1 MAIKQKAKKYVGPN
15 KPLTASPYVG
25 GLAASIGAFAS
36 TLADNQT
43 AKGASKKGPL
53 DDLIGNKLVS
63 DAKNK
68 QSQLGGNKEVLEKKG
83 KAFTQHLTSIEDME
97 KEYPDL
103 TPAERNRIHT
113 QAKLRLGTI
122 DLKKFSSSFV
132 KERMKSFKPVF
143 EVTGKNVKATGNLYG
158 RLKREGILKDIT
170 PDVIEEN
177 RRDVEVKHFTDL
189 ANAERD
195 VNNKPITRNMKV
207 RAINASNMS
216 DTDKEKLR
224 AVVDANE
231 IRGFNSNNLIAEERF
246 RQLALNHY
254 NENNKSSIQRSRSP
268 ELNKKRGQI
277 AGQERF
283 KEGLIKM
290 EDGENSHALSIAL
303 PNLTPGMAAAPFEA
317 ANRIQLKA
325 VTRRM
330 FDSIVSPP
338 PLIESANE
346 GAIQQS
352 HEITNPQYRKFLF
365 DTYDKLTK
373 EGKGWGDLGSPTA
386 KREVVEGRL
395 GGFTVKLDAK
405 GDLYSGLKAIGYSDE
420 EIYRGLFSSVKTAT
434 GWDHGANSSFAVDVH
449 SRSGVGLWRELNK
462 GQVAALKGIY
472 TKKSKETKEEKGNWD
487 KLVDWSVEQL
497 DWLVDLPSEILSEKE
512 DKK

>member
-15 KPLTASPYVG
+15 KPLTESPYVG

-36 TLADNQT
+36 TLAGNQT

-170 PDVIEEN
+170 PDVLEEN

-231 IRGFNSNNLIAEERF
+231 IRGFNSNNLIAEEGF
-246 RQLALNHY
+246 RQRAIGHY
-254 NENNKSSIQRSRSP
+254 KKNNQGSIQRSRSP
-268 ELNKKRGQI
+268 DLNKKRGQI

-290 EDGENSHALSIAL
+290 EDGENSYALSIAL
-303 PNLTPGMAAAPFEA
+303 LNLTPGMAAAPFEA

-338 PLIESANE
+338 PLVQTAKE
-346 GAIQQS
+346 GALQQS

-365 DTYDKLTK
+365 GAYDNLMK
-373 EGKGWGDLGSPTA
+373 EGKGWGDLGSPAA

-395 GGFTVKLDAK
+395 GNFNSKLDAK

-462 GQVAALKGIY
+462 DQVNALKGIY
-472 TKKSKETKEEKGNWD
+472 TKKRTETKEEKGMWD
-487 KLVDWSVEQL
+487 KAKEGVTKML
-497 DWLVDLPSEILSEKE
+497 DWLVDTPSEILSEKE